1 MSFCQD
7 NLKLVLKSDQE
18 TSLIESIEQQGQQ
31 QNWNVE
37 SANGLRKSNDG
48 SGGPAGGGNEIIG
61 FESDKNRNYIR
72 IKLYSHGEVE
82 EIKLSKHLKI
92 KVSEYLFLEHNKS
105 NNESKKYY

>member
-1 MSFCQD
+1 M
-7 NLKLVLKSDQE
+7 KSDQE

-48 SGGPAGGGNEIIG
+48 SGGLAGGGNKIIG

-72 IKLYSHGEVE
+72 IKL
-82 EIKLSKHLKI
+82 
-92 KVSEYLFLEHNKS
+92 
-105 NNESKKYY
+105 